1 MSKTP
6 VPGHVSVMTTLS
18 AQPDPAAETG
28 QAELNLQTEEAKAT
42 VQEIRAENAALK
54 EAEQVAEAQAEVVV
68 EQAQQLTEAVEEVL
82 EGLKA
87 KSGSGI

>member
-1 MSKTP
+1 MS
-6 VPGHVSVMTTLS
+6 
-18 AQPDPAAETG
+18 
-28 QAELNLQTEEAKAT
+28 LQTEEARAT

-82 EGLKA
+82 EELKEA
-87 KSGSGI
+87 KSATGHE

>member
-1 MSKTP
+1 
-6 VPGHVSVMTTLS
+6 MTTLS
-18 AQPDPAAETG
+18 AQPDPAAEGG
-28 QAELNLQTEEAKAT
+28 QADMSLQTEEARAT

-82 EGLKA
+82 EELKEA
-87 KSGSGI
+87 KSATGHE